1 MIGQTPPI
9 YSAEELN
16 AFSSSV
22 PFVAQ
27 NDVTASRAID
37 GTVYRNTS
45 KKTMYVSVSV
55 TTAAAGTI
63 AGITDSAAAPTTT
76 VADHDHAAAGKIHIG
91 FMVLPGNYYKVTNT
105 GAVLANWIEWV

>member
-16 AFSSSV
+16 AYSSNV
-22 PFVAQ
+22 PFAAQ
-27 NDVTASRAID
+27 NDVTASREID

-45 KKTMYVSVSV
+45 KKTMFVVV
-55 TTAAAGTI
+55 TATTAAVGNIVVT
-63 AGITDSAAAPTTT
+63 TDSAAAPTM
-76 VADHDHAAAGKIHIG
+76 VIGGHAHVAAGTIHFG

-105 GAVLANWIEWV
+105 GAVKYRWIEWV